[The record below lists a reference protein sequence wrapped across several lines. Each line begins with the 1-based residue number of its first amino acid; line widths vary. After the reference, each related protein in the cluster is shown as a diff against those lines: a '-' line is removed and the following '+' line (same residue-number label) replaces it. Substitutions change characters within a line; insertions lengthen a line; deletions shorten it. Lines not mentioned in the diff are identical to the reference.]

1 MFLKAPF
8 TLPPG
13 WLARFG
19 YPCYR
24 RLVGIFWSPCGDE
37 GSYDDGEWSACGL
50 CDNWL
55 FLAFVRQPH
64 VRQWLDENDL
74 QIGNSELDAKHWL
87 VADAVTN
94 DVYAA
99 DRRTARTAVVAQRL
113 PAVVAPTDD
122 PA

>member
-1 MFLKAPF
+1 MLKAPF
-8 TLPPG
+8 RLPGG
-13 WLARFG
+13 WLTTFG
-19 YPCYR
+19 YRHGR
-24 RLVGIFWSPCGDE
+24 RFVALFWEPCGDE
-37 GSYDDGEWSACGL
+37 SCFDDGVSSACGL
-50 CDNWL
+50 TDNWM
-55 FLAFVRQPH
+55 FLALVRRPD
-64 VRQWLDENDL
+64 VGGWLDANGIHL
-74 QIGNSELDAKHWL
+74 GNSEQPAPHWL